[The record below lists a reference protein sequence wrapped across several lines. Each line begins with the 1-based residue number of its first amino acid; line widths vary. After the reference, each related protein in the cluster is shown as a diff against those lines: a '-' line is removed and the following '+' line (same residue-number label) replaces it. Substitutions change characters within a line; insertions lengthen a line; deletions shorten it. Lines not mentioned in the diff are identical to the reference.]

1 MADEWVRV
9 KDPDTKHEFTVHS
22 STYEADKSA
31 YELLNKKDAVNPDGT
46 PLPAKPHLTPKQ
58 AEELKKEERA

>member
-22 STYEADKSA
+22 TTYENAKSS
-31 YELLNKKDAVNPDGT
+31 YELLKKDAVDASGT

-58 AEELKKEERA
+58 AEVLKNEERA